1 MATSLLIVDTD
12 IIIDFL
18 RHQSEVLL
26 QVASQYQC
34 CITAIS
40 LFELQIGTIRSEQQ
54 KQRFSQALSHFSILP
69 FDANAAHHAST
80 VGRHLQQSGQMIGL
94 PDTMIAGIC
103 LSQDLPLLTRNT
115 RHYTRVTGLQIFTPD
130 NLPLT

>member
-1 MATSLLIVDTD
+1 MIVDTD

-18 RHQSEVLL
+18 RRQSEVLL
-26 QVASQYQC
+26 QVASQYHC
-34 CITAIS
+34 YITAI
-40 LFELQIGTIRSEQQ
+40 
-54 KQRFSQALSHFSILP
+54 
-69 FDANAAHHAST
+69 
-80 VGRHLQQSGQMIGL
+80 MIGL

-115 RHYTRVTGLQIFTPD
+115 RHYTRVAGLQIFTPD

>member
-1 MATSLLIVDTD
+1 MATSHLIVDTD

-18 RHQSEVLL
+18 RRQSEVLL
-26 QVASQYQC
+26 QVVSEYQC

-40 LFELQIGTIRSEQQ
+40 LFELQIGAIRSEQQ
-54 KQRFSQALSHFSILP
+54 NQRFVQALSHFAILP
-69 FDANAAHHAST
+69 FDANAAYHAST
-80 VGRHLQQSGQMIGL
+80 LGRQLQQSGQMIGL

-115 RHYTRVTGLQIFTPD
+115 RHYTRVAGLQIFTPD